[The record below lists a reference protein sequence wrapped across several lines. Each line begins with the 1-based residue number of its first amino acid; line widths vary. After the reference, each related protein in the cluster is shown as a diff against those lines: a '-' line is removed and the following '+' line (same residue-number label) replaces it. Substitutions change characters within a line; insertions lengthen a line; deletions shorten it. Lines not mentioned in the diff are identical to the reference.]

1 MCVYTLLLS
10 VHHSP
15 VNKNSNQFDEIL
27 FRLRRYNIYIKKKT
41 VQSCKIEILH
51 WWQGTQKKKGSCIV
65 SFFSI
70 KYRQSAITCVEKYF
84 VIWQFLSRN
93 LAAKNHRSLSSIFN
107 QYNWISFHCYKAN
120 VLQPFKNKQKN
131 LICDKFKISK

>member
-1 MCVYTLLLS
+1 MRFYSDYVVIIFTLKRKLYNHVKLKFFTDGK
-10 VHHSP
+10 VH
-15 VNKNSNQFDEIL
+15 
-27 FRLRRYNIYIKKKT
+27 
-41 VQSCKIEILH
+41 
-51 WWQGTQKKKGSCIV
+51 KKKGSCIV

-93 LAAKNHRSLSSIFN
+93 LAAKNHRSLSSIFSIFN